1 MAEVRNILRLLVAL
15 AIAGTALSLAA
26 LPVVQAQSQ
35 PGEPLFVE
43 ASVDNDRPFLGQQT
57 IYVFTIYQAA
67 GATLGSGQVRYESPA
82 FTGFWNSQK
91 VEQEEY
97 TSTVNSKEYNVIEL
111 QTVLFPTVAGTA
123 AIDPG
128 ALTLLADATGER
140 HSFKSDTVFVQ
151 VRPLP
156 AGAPAG
162 FAGAVGRFNISDQV
176 DTTSTSTGEPVQLT
190 VVVSGEGNIEALPD
204 PDWPDFDGW
213 RVVESPVSTETQVVA
228 GRVTGSR
235 TYGIAL
241 IPQRA
246 GDLSISEI
254 GYTHFDPE
262 TGEYARAA
270 TDPVTV
276 SVAGVDGLP
285 TVPAVPDAGPASGEE
300 ETPEMRSINPVPS
313 SLRQKGGNPTGSAA
327 YWAAWA
333 IPPLAVVGAVLWR
346 RRRGALEAARAEN
359 LRRSALPDARASLS
373 RAVASGVDPG
383 AASAD
388 ALLSYLSARLEL
400 PVSGMTRGELLR
412 QLQEAGAGTDLLQ
425 RVEETLANGEA
436 ARYAPSP
443 NVSGGPGNQ
452 AERTARLLDELEEAI
467 GA

>member
-82 FTGFWNSQK
+82 FAGFWNNQK
-91 VEQEEY
+91 VKQEEY
-97 TSTVNSKEYNVIEL
+97 TSTVNSREYNVVEL
-111 QTVLFPTVAGTA
+111 RTVLFPTVVGIV
-123 AIDPG
+123 AIDPAALSVSAG
-128 ALTLLADATGER
+128 AAGEKA
-140 HSFKSDTVFVQ
+140 SLKSDTVFVQ

-162 FAGAVGRFNISDQV
+162 FAGAVGRFNISAQV

-300 ETPEMRSINPVPS
+300 EN
-313 SLRQKGGNPTGSAA
+313 TGDEVNQA
-327 YWAAWA
+327 
-333 IPPLAVVGAVLWR
+333 GAVFPAPER
-346 RRRGALEAARAEN
+346 RKPNRKRGVLGRLGHTAVGSRGGCAL
-359 LRRSALPDARASLS
+359 
-373 RAVASGVDPG
+373 
-383 AASAD
+383 AASA
-388 ALLSYLSARLEL
+388 
-400 PVSGMTRGELLR
+400 
-412 QLQEAGAGTDLLQ
+412 
-425 RVEETLANGEA
+425 
-436 ARYAPSP
+436 
-443 NVSGGPGNQ
+443 GGPGSCPSRKPP
-452 AERTARLLDELEEAI
+452 AERAAGRASSPVPRR
-467 GA
+467 GFRG